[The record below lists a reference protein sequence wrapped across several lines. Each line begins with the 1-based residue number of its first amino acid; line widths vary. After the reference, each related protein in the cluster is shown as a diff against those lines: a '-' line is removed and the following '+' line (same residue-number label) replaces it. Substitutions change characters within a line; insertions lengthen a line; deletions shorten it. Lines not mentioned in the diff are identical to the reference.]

1 MNESTQHPS
10 MPLSRWLILGFSF
23 WVTFLLVLE
32 PDNVARALRAG
43 HDLAVDRELLRILG
57 AACLGAAFTPFVCA
71 LTERFPVQGS
81 LRWRHALLHVVA
93 AAVLA
98 AVLIVISCVLAA
110 WGFEGRWLP
119 TLGDIRDELL
129 SNWTLLVFALTFL
142 TAIIHLLRL
151 PRTEPCGAPML
162 PQRIAYKSR
171 KGESFVD
178 VDHIDWIEAQ
188 GNYVALH
195 VGPRAHLLRET
206 LANIQRQLD
215 PARFVRI
222 HRRAIVA
229 VDRITAIQPEGNGD
243 ATLRLVDGRELR
255 ASRSHRKAIR
265 DHWQR
270 LNKATGAA
278 DQSL

>member
-1 MNESTQHPS
+1 
-10 MPLSRWLILGFSF
+10 
-23 WVTFLLVLE
+23 
-32 PDNVARALRAG
+32 
-43 HDLAVDRELLRILG
+43 
-57 AACLGAAFTPFVCA
+57 
-71 LTERFPVQGS
+71 
-81 LRWRHALLHVVA
+81 
-93 AAVLA
+93 
-98 AVLIVISCVLAA
+98 
-110 WGFEGRWLP
+110 
-119 TLGDIRDELL
+119 
-129 SNWTLLVFALTFL
+129 
-142 TAIIHLLRL
+142 
-151 PRTEPCGAPML
+151 ML

-178 VDHIDWIEAQ
+178 VDRVDWIEAQ

-195 VGPRAHLLRET
+195 VGPQAHLVRDT

-278 DQSL
+278 DQSP